1 MLTVNTKINIFLWF
15 SILIMSF
22 IFLQYYYKDD
32 GIIYDGFTY
41 SKKLSVND
49 IKNLKKGQ
57 EIMTNTLREF
67 DKICRTHNLKYWCD
81 GGTLIGAIRNNG
93 WVPFDGDIDV
103 GMIEED
109 FKILSTVINKEL
121 PNHIR
126 FSPHK
131 KEIFGGPDAKVQN
144 SHAVYAYLL
153 CGHNKDCNMG
163 VKIDIFVFKRAG
175 NNYLRGGGTP
185 KKKMSNTIIFPLK
198 ETNFDGISVYIPNN
212 HDAYLKKWFTNYNK
226 LPPIRKRY
234 PHEGNIKI
242 V

>member
-81 GGTLIGAIRNNG
+81 GGTLIGAIRHNG
-93 WVPFDGDIDV
+93 WVPFDGDMDV

-131 KEIFGGPDAKVQN
+131 KELFGGPDAKVQN
-144 SHAVYAYLL
+144 SHAVCSSIHTDL
-153 CGHNKDCNMG
+153 M
-163 VKIDIFVFKRAG
+163 
-175 NNYLRGGGTP
+175 P
-185 KKKMSNTIIFPLK
+185 
-198 ETNFDGISVYIPNN
+198 
-212 HDAYLKKWFTNYNK
+212 
-226 LPPIRKRY
+226 
-234 PHEGNIKI
+234 
-242 V
+242 